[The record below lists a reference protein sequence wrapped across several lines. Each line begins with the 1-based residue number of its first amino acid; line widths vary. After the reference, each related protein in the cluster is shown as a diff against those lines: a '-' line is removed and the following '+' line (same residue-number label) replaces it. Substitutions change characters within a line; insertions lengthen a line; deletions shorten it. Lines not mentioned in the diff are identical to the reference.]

1 MKDTRQEQRQTAGFL
16 IFHFSFL
23 PSAPA
28 PASSFLPSAHRSFAE
43 GSPISYTSA
52 LPIAPGSHFPLV
64 AARGPDLQLFS
75 KVVFMF
81 DLAKDQTTL
90 NERAILRKL
99 RVWIVALGAACL
111 LAGIGVGAMLSGRPT
126 VAQNEVQIAHAP
138 EALSA
143 SFAEIARRVEPAVV
157 NIETITS
164 APEIADKD
172 NEDKDDQLSNN
183 PLLDMFRR
191 QARRP
196 SRGVGSGF
204 IVSSKGYIL
213 TNEHVVEGST
223 RIIVGLQSG
232 EKYRGRVIGI
242 DEETDVAVVKIDAA
256 QDLPTVTLGDS
267 NAAQVGDWVL
277 AIGSPFG
284 LDQTVTAGIISK
296 KERETPFFTNFQRF
310 LQTDA
315 AINRGNSGGPLVNM
329 RGEVIGIN
337 SQIATSTGDYN
348 GIGFALPAVEA
359 NFVYRQILAQGK
371 VRRGFLGVTLESVK
385 DEFARVYGLPEAK
398 GAIIMDVQP
407 TKDGQPTP
415 AAKAGMQS
423 NDIITEFNGQPV
435 ASAQDL
441 IQKVAGSPVGVSA
454 AFTFLRDRDGKLEK
468 LTANVV
474 LGERPKL
481 QPLGEPDDSA
491 PKVTEKESDPKG
503 NGLHLGVTLAELTQ
517 QLIADKKLTGVRG
530 LYVKEVDPNGL
541 AAEVRGTGGQQ
552 ALDIGDVITRINRVP
567 VTTLADFQ
575 RVLSGLKA
583 GDPIVLQ
590 VSRFV
595 RDRVTTR
602 IIQFTYQ

>member
-1 MKDTRQEQRQTAGFL
+1 V
-16 IFHFSFL
+16 
-23 PSAPA
+23 
-28 PASSFLPSAHRSFAE
+28 
-43 GSPISYTSA
+43 A
-52 LPIAPGSHFPLV
+52 LPG
-64 AARGPDLQLFS
+64 ARLAFFL

-81 DLAKDQTTL
+81 DPAKDQSIL

-99 RVWIVALGAACL
+99 RVWIVALGIACL

-126 VAQNEVQIAHAP
+126 VAQNEAQIARAP

-143 SFAEIARRVEPAVV
+143 SFAEIAKRVEPAVV
-157 NIETITS
+157 NIETLT
-164 APEIADKD
+164 AATEVTDKD
-172 NEDKDDQLSNN
+172 NEDKDDQSSSN

-204 IVSSKGYIL
+204 IVSPKGYIL
-213 TNEHVVEGST
+213 TNEHVVEGSS

-242 DEETDVAVVKIDAA
+242 DEETDVAVVKIDAP

-359 NFVYRQILAQGK
+359 NFVYRQLLAQGK
-371 VRRGFLGVTLESVK
+371 VRRGYLGVTLESVK
-385 DEFARVYGLPEAK
+385 EEFARVYGLPEAK

-435 ASAQDL
+435 DSAQDL
-441 IQKVAGSPVGVSA
+441 IQKVAASPVGETA
-454 AFTFLRDRDGKLEK
+454 AFTYLRDRDGKLEK
-468 LTANVV
+468 LSANVV

-481 QPLGEPDDSA
+481 QQLGELDDPGTASK
-491 PKVTEKESDPKG
+491 PNEKESDPKG
-503 NGLHLGVTLAELTQ
+503 NGLHLGVTLGELTQ
-517 QLIADKKLTGVRG
+517 QLITDKHLTGVRG
-530 LYVKEVDPNGL
+530 LYVKDVDPNGL

-552 ALDIGDVITRINRVP
+552 ALNEGDVITRINRAP

-575 RVLSGLKA
+575 RVLSGLKP

-602 IIQFTYQ
+602 IVQFTYQ